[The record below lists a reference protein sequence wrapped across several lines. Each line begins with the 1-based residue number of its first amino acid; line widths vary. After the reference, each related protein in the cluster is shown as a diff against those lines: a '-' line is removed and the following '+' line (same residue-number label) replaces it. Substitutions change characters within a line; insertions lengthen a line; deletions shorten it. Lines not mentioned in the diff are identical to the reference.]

1 VNFISFV
8 YAGTSTENYF
18 FYNSTKLKIA
28 EKPNTLECSFENDQC
43 YVECTFVNLTSS
55 IMNVIDKNVIEEY
68 GENDQIRHVTIHN
81 NDRTIKKVYIRA
93 EKKYIDFL
101 MNLLFNG
108 TTKNYDLE
116 EFNMSV
122 FKMDMI
128 NATDRGYVQIPAPKT
143 PGYDLPL
150 DVFLP
155 TKPFIQKKFGILTYP
170 SVDMFLNDP
179 KTVLKSKVIRVETV
193 GHEIKHLSELL
204 FIKFTGNSSEIIIT
218 ENPRLQ
224 CRFYNVD
231 ATAGLEWD
239 NMGSF
244 TDLENF
250 NSSNT
255 VICSYDHM
263 TPFAVLLV
271 DMNVTQISAQQW
283 KILSSI
289 SYVGCSLSSFFSAVT
304 VFLYTFMK
312 SSVRDTAIRIHVS
325 LSVAIFLLNT
335 SFLLTEWAATWPQNS
350 ACVLIAVII
359 QYSLLSCFSW
369 MAIEA
374 LHLYLLLIKV
384 FNTYIKRYMIKLSL
398 FGWGVPAV
406 LVGGSLCVYGIKPFY
421 GTTRIKLSNTNET
434 MNLVVSL
441 PVGLHYNEDEQ
452 ASQGKNCKKNTTC
465 NVMTCES
472 AEMIAFIPN
481 MDVTSRKK
489 LQETCS
495 RFFAS
500 DKYIRA
506 EKYYINQLINLDF
519 GEPNTTY
526 EYENFKMTVVKMHM
540 MNATG
545 GRHVKISAPK
555 LSDDDPPIHVY
566 IPTEPF
572 LNISV
577 EQCKIGVVTYP
588 SAQQFINDSNI
599 LLKSKVI
606 RIESVGCEIKNFSNQ
621 LVINF
626 PMNSSEIMHGNYK
639 LSCQFYDEKVH
650 RWKEVRS
657 DTNLENSNNTLNCS
671 YNHMSLFA
679 VFQVSTESVSKMNEF
694 WCTCFLMSSADENFF
709 YYNSTKL
716 KIEEN
721 LTTLLCNWEDSP
733 CYVECISVNLTTNI
747 TGVKNITTLVQNS
760 MIAGQNITQLDFS
773 MGEKITT
780 CNVTKCELS
789 EMSTFI
795 NTSDLTRLI
804 KAQKMCNISFPS
816 EMYLKKEKEYID
828 KQISSSAGPSYTYE
842 YDYENFKMTVFKIDK
857 SVNIS
862 DNGSARIYAPKWSDQ
877 DLPIDVF
884 FPNESLSS
892 VSNVGIVRY
901 GSAEKFKNNSNTELK
916 SQVIRVETVGKEH
929 KNLTKNLVII
939 FPVSNITE
947 NNGNYN
953 LSCMFYDDNDEQ
965 NIACNVTKCEVNE
978 INTLITNSSGSLDL
992 KDLKKTGRIKQMCKA
1007 LESDSEFKKTYITA
1021 EKKYIHALISSPFN
1035 ETSKNYDL
1043 EEFNMTVVKM
1053 DMMNT
1058 TGLVQ
1063 ISAPEVPDNNL
1074 TLEVFVPTKP
1084 FENVPEEQHKVAVVT
1099 YPSATHFM
1107 VDNNTQIK
1115 SKVIR
1120 IEVVGHEI
1128 KDLSNLLIINFTL
1141 KCNEI
1146 IPENYT
1152 LSCQFYNDKVHKW
1165 EKMGSFTNLENY
1177 NSSSTVKCSY
1187 DHMTPFAVLLAKPD
1201 LDSEQWKILSSISY
1215 IGCSLSSFFSAVTIF
1230 LYTFMKS
1237 SNRDTSI
1244 RIHVSLSVAIFL
1256 LNTSF
1261 LFTEWAATWP
1271 QNSACVLIAV
1281 IIQYSLLSCFSW
1293 MAIEAL
1299 HLYLLLIKVF
1309 NTYIKHYMIKLSLFG
1324 WGVPAVLVG
1333 GSLCVYNSMPF
1344 YGTTEIILVDTNSP
1358 TKFCWITDIK
1368 FLYGMNITYF
1378 CIMFLFNISILVA
1391 VTRQICKLRHLNI
1404 RGSKPLSRRDICTV
1418 LGLTL
1423 LLGMTWGLIFFTSG
1437 YTNYPILYLFC
1448 ICNTLQGFILFLW
1461 FYGTTKTNKKLVARS
1476 STMSEQICA
1485 PVKNIES
1492 SFSY

>member
-1 VNFISFV
+1 
-8 YAGTSTENYF
+8 
-18 FYNSTKLKIA
+18 
-28 EKPNTLECSFENDQC
+28 
-43 YVECTFVNLTSS
+43 
-55 IMNVIDKNVIEEY
+55 MNVIDKNVIEEY

-384 FNTYIKRYMIKLSL
+384 FNTYIKHYMIKLSL

-679 VFQVSTESVSKMNEF
+679 VFQVSTESVSKM
-694 WCTCFLMSSADENFF
+694 
-709 YYNSTKL
+709 
-716 KIEEN
+716 
-721 LTTLLCNWEDSP
+721 
-733 CYVECISVNLTTNI
+733 
-747 TGVKNITTLVQNS
+747 
-760 MIAGQNITQLDFS
+760 
-773 MGEKITT
+773 
-780 CNVTKCELS
+780 
-789 EMSTFI
+789 
-795 NTSDLTRLI
+795 
-804 KAQKMCNISFPS
+804 
-816 EMYLKKEKEYID
+816 KKEKEYID

-1476 STMSEQICA
+1476 STMSERICA